1 MVNSPICT
9 VFLLLFYSI
18 GIPLGILGFYNHFS
32 ASKVK
37 EDPTPIHIEMRN
49 YEEEMN
55 KAIVAD
61 ASREGSEIR

>member
-1 MVNSPICT
+1 M
-9 VFLLLFYSI
+9 
-18 GIPLGILGFYNHFS
+18 
-32 ASKVK
+32 K